1 MDINNLLDSRVGFG
15 QGSIF
20 QILYICMLFCLCSCC
35 LTSNGIT
42 ITAMRNGGQL
52 DEGQAALVETMLSL
66 GAVIGA
72 LTYSWLSLKV
82 GRLRLLNL
90 TAVAVLVLNYLTGI
104 TDDFYYFLGI
114 RTLQSVLIQNIQIS
128 GQPCVSEYCL

>member
-1 MDINNLLDSRVGFG
+1 
-15 QGSIF
+15 
-20 QILYICMLFCLCSCC
+20 
-35 LTSNGIT
+35 
-42 ITAMRNGGQL
+42 L

-114 RTLQSVLIQNIQIS
+114 RTL
-128 GQPCVSEYCL
+128 